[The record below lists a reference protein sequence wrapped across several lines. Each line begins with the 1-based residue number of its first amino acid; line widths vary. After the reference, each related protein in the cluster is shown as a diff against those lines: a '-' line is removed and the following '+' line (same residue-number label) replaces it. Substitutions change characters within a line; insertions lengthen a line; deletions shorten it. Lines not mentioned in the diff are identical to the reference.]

1 MKKQQ
6 TKKNSQMKIQVFEI
20 FSMAALFVAL
30 GFAIFGMSKTISD
43 IDKAAISKTPDAIL
57 ASAGVSEDKNVF
69 LSVAYFD
76 QKADECIDFYNEN
89 AWKAAENRQFEWT
102 ECKYFNK
109 GLDQGIVDYQL
120 DDKYL
125 PVAKGG
131 QLTSNRG
138 LTDMNRWFNAVEG
151 KSASYT
157 GNLKLDYRSDIAEFS
172 FYKSEFYPLD
182 EVDFSNGDIANRD
195 GHNHLFTMNFA
206 VPFTAL
212 LSGQEKFEIE
222 ADDDT
227 FVFVGDRLAIDLGG
241 IHSAM
246 PGRFMINEKGEVYA
260 GVDTQDM
267 AYTGITVDSE
277 KGSIVRIFHA
287 DRDSDESVF
296 KVRFTGMN
304 LSVTDAKLAN
314 REDEGLQIA
323 YDPTD
328 PTYVAPLG
336 ETSVVKPDNT
346 KGFILLVTV
355 EGIMVIIFA
364 ILLSL
369 SIRNMV
375 RRKIAEAQK

>member
-6 TKKNSQMKIQVFEI
+6 TKKNNTKIQVFEI
-20 FSMAALFVAL
+20 FSMATLFVAL
-30 GFAIFGMSKTISD
+30 GFAIFGMSKTVSD
-43 IDKAAISKTPDAIL
+43 IDQAAISKTPDAIL
-57 ASAGVSEDKNVF
+57 ASAGVSEDENVF

-76 QKADECIDFYNEN
+76 QRADECVNLYDES
-89 AWKAAENRQFEWT
+89 AWKSAAERQFEWT
-102 ECKYFNK
+102 ECGYYNK
-109 GLDQGIVDYQL
+109 GLEQGTVDYQL
-120 DDKYL
+120 SDEYL

-131 QLTSNRG
+131 ALTSNRG
-138 LTDMNRWFNAVEG
+138 LTDLTRWFNAVEG

-172 FYKSEFYPLD
+172 FYKDEFYPLD
-182 EVDFSNGDIANRD
+182 EVDFSDGDAVNKD

-212 LSGQEKFEIE
+212 LSGQERFEIV

-227 FVFVGDRLAIDLGG
+227 YVFIGDKLAIDLGG
-241 IHSAM
+241 IHNAM
-246 PGRFMINEKGEVYA
+246 PGRFTINKNGEVYA
-260 GVDTQDM
+260 GVGAQDM
-267 AYTGITVDSE
+267 AYTGIKVDD
-277 KGSIVRIFHA
+277 KTGSIVRIFHA
-287 DRDSDESVF
+287 DRDSEDSVF

-304 LSVTDAKLAN
+304 LSVTNEKLAN

-346 KGFILLVTV
+346 KGFILLVTI
-355 EGIMVIIFA
+355 EGIMVIVFA
-364 ILLSL
+364 LLLSF
-369 SIRNMV
+369 SIRSMV
-375 RRKIAEAQK
+375 RRKIAEMQK